1 VAISER
7 TEIVAVGTATSFLQW
22 TPVFAGALVGSAVSL
37 VLIAFGTALGLG
49 IVSSSPTWRDTSPAL
64 TMIAGLFLLLAALV
78 SFGVGG
84 YVAGRLRER
93 WDPSAHSDLVE
104 FRDGTHGIVAWALA
118 VVITGVVAAASVASL
133 SSKTAPPATSSA
145 TTAGEPLIA
154 YELDRL
160 FRGDRRAVEGDI
172 TYARA
177 EAGRILLAATGRQ
190 GITPDDRAYLA
201 RLVAART
208 GLAQPDAERR
218 VEDAITAAS
227 TAVQKARR
235 SAVILG
241 FATAASLLA
250 GAAAAWYAA
259 CAGGR
264 HRDNVT
270 SPLTWRWPQ
279 RA

>member
-1 VAISER
+1 VALSQT
-7 TEIVAVGTATSFLQW
+7 TETVPAEAPTSFLQW
-22 TPVFAGALVGSAVSL
+22 TPVFAGALVASAISL
-37 VLIAFGTALGLG
+37 VLIAFGTAIGLG

-64 TMIAGLFLLLAALV
+64 TMLSGLFLLLAALV

-93 WDPSAHSDLVE
+93 WVPSAHSHVVE

-118 VVITGVVAAASVASL
+118 VVITGVVAAVSVASL
-133 SSKTAPPATSSA
+133 TSKTAPAATSSA

-177 EAGRILLAATGRQ
+177 EAGRILLSATGRR
-190 GITPDDRAYLA
+190 GITPEDRAYLA
-201 RLVAART
+201 RMIAART
-208 GLAQPDAERR
+208 GIAQPDAERR
-218 VEDAITAAS
+218 VEVAITAAT
-227 TAVQKARR
+227 TAVHNARR
-235 SAVILG
+235 TAVILG
-241 FATAASLLA
+241 FATAAALLA

-259 CAGGR
+259 STGGR
-264 HRDNVT
+264 HRDNVAA
-270 SPLTWRWPQ
+270 SPTWRWPQ
-279 RA
+279 RT

>member
-1 VAISER
+1 MAIAET
-7 TEIVAVGTATSFLQW
+7 TEIVAVEPPSSFLQW
-22 TPVFAGALVGSAVSL
+22 TPVIAGALVASAISL
-37 VLIAFGTALGLG
+37 VLIAFGAAIGLS
-49 IVSSSPTWRDTSPAL
+49 IVSSSPTWRDASPAL
-64 TMIAGLFLLLAALV
+64 AVLSGLFLLLAALA
-78 SFGVGG
+78 SFGLGG

-93 WDPSAHSDLVE
+93 WHAGAHSDVVE
-104 FRDGTHGIVAWALA
+104 FRDGTHGVVAWALA
-118 VVITGVVAAASVASL
+118 VVITGFVASA
-133 SSKTAPPATSSA
+133 SAAIIASKAATPTNSPAA
-145 TTAGEPLIA
+145 TAGEPLIA

-160 FRGDRRAVEGDI
+160 FRGDRRPVEGEI

-177 EAGRILLAATGRQ
+177 EAGRILLAATGRR

-208 GLAQPDAERR
+208 GVAQPDAERR
-218 VEDAITAAS
+218 VEDAITAAT

-241 FATAASLLA
+241 FASAASLLA

-259 CAGGR
+259 SAGGR
-264 HRDNVT
+264 HRDNLAL
-270 SPLTWRWPQ
+270 SQTWWWPQ

>member
-1 VAISER
+1 VATSEH
-7 TEIVAVGTATSFLQW
+7 TEAVAVESATSFLLW
-22 TPVFAGALVGSAVSL
+22 TPVFAGALVASAVSL
-37 VLIAFGTALGLG
+37 VLIAFGTAIGLG

-64 TMIAGLFLLLAALV
+64 TLLSGLYLLLVALV
-78 SFGVGG
+78 AFGVGG
-84 YVAGRLRER
+84 YIAGRLRESWATSVR
-93 WDPSAHSDLVE
+93 GDVIE
-104 FRDGTHGIVAWALA
+104 FRDGMHGIVAWALA
-118 VVITGVVAAASVASL
+118 VVITGVVATASVAGL
-133 SSKTAPPATSSA
+133 ASKTAPAASSSA
-145 TTAGEPLIA
+145 TAAGEPVIA

-177 EAGRILLAATGRQ
+177 EAARILLTATGRR
-190 GITPDDRAYLA
+190 GISPDDRAYLA

-208 GLAQPDAERR
+208 AIPEPDAEQR
-218 VEDAITAAS
+218 VGNAITAANV
-227 TAVQKARR
+227 AVKRVRR

-259 CAGGR
+259 SAGGR
-264 HRDNVT
+264 HRDNVAL
-270 SPLTWRWPQ
+270 SQTWWWPQ